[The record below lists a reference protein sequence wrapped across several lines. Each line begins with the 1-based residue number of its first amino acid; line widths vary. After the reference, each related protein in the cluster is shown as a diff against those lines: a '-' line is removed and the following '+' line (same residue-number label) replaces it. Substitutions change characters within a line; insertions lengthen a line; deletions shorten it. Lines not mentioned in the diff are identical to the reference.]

1 MTTDSVTSFGSHI
14 KIWPLLHDNDNYS
27 YYTGKGF
34 YERGKNEQ
42 LIALPSKL
50 YKTVDNKKKSMQ
62 THKKVKNKITFYAS

>member
-42 LIALPSKL
+42 LIALTSNLYIHNMFTMLQKYMHTYKL
-50 YKTVDNKKKSMQ
+50 KS
-62 THKKVKNKITFYAS
+62 

>member
-42 LIALPSKL
+42 LIALPSK
-50 YKTVDNKKKSMQ
+50 SMQ
-62 THKKVKNKITFYAS
+62 IHKKVFEKIMFYAS